1 MSYQIRSVRRPQDI
15 VVVRDLIREYVRWL
29 DIDIAIKGFEAELPD
44 FPGRY
49 SPPAG
54 DLLLARSDS
63 GEALG
68 CICLQ
73 PLELPG
79 ACEVKRLYV
88 RPAAR
93 GMGLGRALATSAI
106 ERASTLGYREVML
119 DTLPWMTAAIAIY
132 RSLGFA
138 PIAPYWNNLVPGIIY
153 LGKTL
158 RPGEAAVR
166 ITPGDL
172 ADPRVIDLLHY
183 HLIDARKHS
192 VPSSHSH
199 PLGLEGLQ
207 SAEVTFWTAWDGD
220 ALVGMG
226 GLKQLC
232 EKHGEV
238 KSMHTAQ
245 AVRKKGVGSAML
257 RHIISVARSRG
268 MSRLS
273 LETGSEA
280 YFQPAISLYQRHGF
294 VECPPF
300 ADYVPDPNSVFMM
313 LDLCKQ

>member
-1 MSYQIRSVRRPQDI
+1 MSYQIRSVRSPQDI
-15 VVVRDLIREYVRWL
+15 VVVRDLIREYVHWL
-29 DIDIAIKGFEAELPD
+29 DIDIAIQGFEAELPN

-49 SPPAG
+49 APPAG
-54 DLLLARSDS
+54 DLLLAQGNR

-68 CICLQ
+68 CIGLQ

-93 GMGLGRALATSAI
+93 GMGLGRALATSAV
-106 ERASTLGYREVML
+106 ERASALAYREVML
-119 DTLPWMTAAIAIY
+119 DTLPWMTSAVAIY

-158 RPGEAAVR
+158 RSAETAVR

-172 ADPRVIDLLHY
+172 ADPRVIDLVHC
-183 HLIDARKHS
+183 HLIKSRQHS
-192 VPSSHSH
+192 VPGSSYALDHR
-199 PLGLEGLQ
+199 GLQ
-207 SAEVTFWTAWDGD
+207 SVDVTFWTAWDSET
-220 ALVGMG
+220 LVGMG
-226 GLKQLC
+226 ALKQLS
-232 EKHGEV
+232 EDHGEV

-245 AVRKKGVGSAML
+245 AGRRKGVGSAML
-257 RHIISVARSRG
+257 GHIISVARSRG
-268 MSRLS
+268 ISRLS

-280 YFQPAISLYQRHGF
+280 YFQPAIALYQKHGF

-300 ADYVPDPNSVFMM
+300 ADYVPDPNSVFMT
-313 LDLCKQ
+313 LDLCRQ